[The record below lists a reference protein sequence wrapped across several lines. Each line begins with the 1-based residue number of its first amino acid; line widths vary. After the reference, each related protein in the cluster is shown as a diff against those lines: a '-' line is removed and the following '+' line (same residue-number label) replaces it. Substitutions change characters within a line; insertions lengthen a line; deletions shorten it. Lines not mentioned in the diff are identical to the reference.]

1 MRYTKIPL
9 TADQHVELLNKRGLI
24 IEDEDRAK
32 KYLNNVGY
40 FRLSGY
46 MYHLQSTDGKHNFKN
61 GTKFDD
67 IIFHYQFDKKLRA
80 VMLGYLERIE
90 IALRARLTDKFSNSY
105 GFYWYTDKSLFED
118 YGIFDSINDE
128 ITEHFAD
135 PQERFL
141 KAFKNKYTSEST
153 PPSNMALE
161 ILTLGKLS
169 RLYRGL
175 RNKAQKV
182 EIADDF
188 HLPSTIL
195 SSWFIYLT
203 NVRNIC
209 AHHSRLWN
217 KKVTADRPLI
227 PKRKKYQF
235 NGEIPIDF
243 NTTVYGIISMTDR
256 LLYAI
261 NPTNCFIDKIIGLI
275 DTYPA
280 INTKSMGFTD
290 DWKENPAWAK

>member
-1 MRYTKIPL
+1 LK
-9 TADQHVELLNKRGLI
+9 ERGLTI
-24 IEDEDRAK
+24 KDEGRAK

-46 MYHLQSTDGKHNFKN
+46 MYHLQSTDGHH
-61 GTKFDD
+61 KFIDGITFND
-67 IIFHYQFDKKLRA
+67 IILHYQFDKKLRA
-80 VMLGYLERIE
+80 IMLEYLERIE
-90 IALRARLTDKFSNSY
+90 IALRARLTDKFSNSF

-118 YGIFDSINDE
+118 YGVFDSINKE
-128 ITEHFAD
+128 ITEHYTD

-175 RNKAQKV
+175 KNKDDKV
-182 EIADDF
+182 DIAADF
-188 HLPSTIL
+188 QLPSTIL

-217 KKVTADRPLI
+217 RKVSADRPLI
-227 PKRKKYQF
+227 PNRKKYQF
-235 NGEIPIDF
+235 KGTIPENF
-243 NTTVYGIISMTDR
+243 NTTVYGIISMIDR
-256 LLYAI
+256 LLCAI
-261 NPTNCFIDKIIGLI
+261 NPNNRFIEKIIELI
-275 DTYPA
+275 DSCPTVS
-280 INTKSMGFTD
+280 TKSMGFPE
-290 DWKENPAWAK
+290 DWKTNPAWE